1 MFGSLFE
8 RRKTGVLM
16 DEKRISAL
24 QLGKEEKVKF
34 VLFPNKT
41 VLMINCQG
49 LYNESINFAFCFS
62 NYLDEK

>member
-1 MFGSLFE
+1 
-8 RRKTGVLM
+8 M